1 MGGPPVDT
9 SDLIQIAVSSVEA
22 DDLYRG
28 LCELVKRTAECD
40 WVRICVR
47 PHNEDKVHVRF
58 VVSGGL
64 EETAPSRTLPLQGS
78 LPGRAIITGAPIV
91 RGDITTEGVYP
102 DERALASEAGLRS
115 LLVVPLLSSGRIVG
129 TLDLGSAVPGHFAGA
144 AGLAQTFGRGA
155 GAVVEHAWLM
165 DECKEVTRLNERR
178 RLAWEIHDTVIQS
191 LISIVLQIELAE
203 RYLRSDVPRG
213 CTEIAQVRELARG
226 CLEDARRLV
235 LNLRP
240 PLLER
245 SSLSEAIAREVRAL
259 EEGSD
264 KIKAQ
269 FSVEGAPL
277 PLPGEA
283 EMTVYRIAQEGI
295 ANIRKHSRAT
305 QVTVALRYGPDVVEL
320 TITDNGVGF
329 HPASVLGDSP
339 DNGHMGL
346 TGARQ
351 RAQVA
356 GGTLRLEAAPGLG
369 TKLMALIPITA
380 APSQPAALPPSSQPA
395 PLPPPQS
402 SNGELVIRVLLVDD
416 HAVVREGLRR
426 ILEQAPD
433 MEVVGEAGDYDEA
446 LEKARALRPDVTVV
460 DVQLPGKSGIEF
472 VSTAAGL
479 GLGGRTLILS
489 AHRGGDLILQAV
501 KAGAHGYVLKDTAA
515 SALTEAIRSLQRGEM
530 ILHPAVSDDLAG
542 TLGRV
547 NENGVSQTLTARE
560 LEVLRLIALGM
571 RNKEIARELC
581 LTEATVK
588 YHVAHLLDKLEADS
602 RTEAL
607 IKAQK
612 VGLLSQQFT
621 AL

>member
-1 MGGPPVDT
+1 LGGPPIDT
-9 SDLIQIAVSSVEA
+9 SELIQIAVSSVEA
-22 DDLYRG
+22 DDLYHG

-64 EETAPSRTLPLQGS
+64 EENAPSRTLPLQGS

-115 LLVVPLLSSGRIVG
+115 LMVVPLVSSGRVVG
-129 TLDLGSAVPGHFAGA
+129 TLDVGSVVPGRFAEA
-144 AGLAQTFGRGA
+144 VELAQTIAARA
-155 GAVVEHAWLM
+155 GVVVEHAWLM

-191 LISIVLQIELAE
+191 LISIVLQVELAE

-213 CTEIAQVRELARG
+213 CAEIAQVGELARG

-245 SSLSEAIAREVRAL
+245 SSLGEAIAREMRVL

-264 KIKAQ
+264 SIEAQ
-269 FSVEGAPL
+269 FSVEGTPL

-283 EMTVYRIAQEGI
+283 ELTVYRIAQEGI

-329 HPASVLGDSP
+329 HPASVSDGP

-346 TGARQ
+346 SGARQ

-356 GGTLRLEAAPGLG
+356 GGTLRLDSAPGRG
-369 TKLMALIPITA
+369 TRLMALIPITA

-433 MEVVGEAGDYDEA
+433 MEVVGEAGNYDEA
-446 LEKARALRPDVTVV
+446 LEKARALRPDVTIV

-612 VGLLSQQFT
+612 LGLLSQQFT